1 VKEDAEKFKQA
12 NMDKAKKMLGEAI
25 VPKIGNAANEQVE
38 VLIQQLC
45 SMMAPKRRRPSTL
58 AAAPPA
64 PAADGTTPTPAPD
77 APPPPPPGPTFEEVE
92 KELEGLISPPETAM
106 NGTAQMRILFAR
118 SWLARIMREQEKAEK
133 VFSVIIE
140 VARPDDLSPLLLG
153 TVGDNARKK
162 GDLAKAEACYKRLME
177 IFPNSEFADA
187 APVGLAEIAY
197 QKGEFD
203 RALELF
209 QDATGDKYQGSSRL
223 LEAMLGKGRTLVQ
236 LKKFD
241 GDDGAFKL
249 YEVIAQTKEWR
260 GEATAES
267 LFMLG
272 EIERMRGFPAK
283 AIPYY
288 QRVFIAHQK
297 WKSWVARAYLE
308 CAKAFVALNRPANP
322 EETDPAL
329 KRERSDKE
337 AAKMLLQEML
347 KREDLKNE
355 TKAVADA
362 QAELGKLGG

>member
-1 VKEDAEKFKQA
+1 
-12 NMDKAKKMLGEAI
+12 
-25 VPKIGNAANEQVE
+25 
-38 VLIQQLC
+38 
-45 SMMAPKRRRPSTL
+45 
-58 AAAPPA
+58 
-64 PAADGTTPTPAPD
+64 
-77 APPPPPPGPTFEEVE
+77 
-92 KELEGLISPPETAM
+92 
-106 NGTAQMRILFAR
+106 MRILFAR

-153 TVGDNARKK
+153 TVGDNARRK
-162 GDLAKAEACYKRLME
+162 GDLAKAEGCYKRLME

-203 RALELF
+203 KALELF
-209 QDATGDKYQGSSRL
+209 EDATGDKYQGSSRL
-223 LEAMLGKGRTLVQ
+223 LEAMLGKSRTLVQ
-236 LKKFD
+236 LKKYD
-241 GDDGAFKL
+241 NALKL

-260 GEATAES
+260 GEATAEA

-272 EIERMRGFPAK
+272 EIERMRGFNDK

-297 WKSWVARAYLE
+297 WKPWVARSYLE

-322 EETDPAL
+322 EETDPAK
-329 KRERSDKE
+329 KRERSDRE
-337 AAKMLLQEML
+337 AARLLLQEML

-355 TKAVADA
+355 TKTVADA
-362 QAELGKLGG
+362 QAELAKIGG